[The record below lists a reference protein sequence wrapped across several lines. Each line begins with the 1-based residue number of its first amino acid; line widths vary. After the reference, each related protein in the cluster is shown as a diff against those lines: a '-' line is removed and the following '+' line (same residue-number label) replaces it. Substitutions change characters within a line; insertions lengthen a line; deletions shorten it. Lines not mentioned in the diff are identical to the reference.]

1 VDRCKEGFTVTAM
14 KTGFIRLE
22 CCRKRIHYDNDK
34 GVFRASAEPDWNDR
48 EIVLEAV
55 KEYGWAL

>member
-1 VDRCKEGFTVTAM
+1 M
-14 KTGFIRLE
+14 IMIR
-22 CCRKRIHYDNDK
+22 
-34 GVFRASAEPDWNDR
+34 VFRASAEPDWNDR